1 MTELGQK
8 LTEARE
14 AKGLSIDQL
23 HEITKIQKRHLVAI
37 EEGNYNVLPGTF
49 YARAFIKQYADAV
62 GLNGEELLVEY
73 QSTIPQSEKH
83 DVPQVS
89 TGQKT
94 QETMQKS
101 SSWPIADHMPKILI
115 ALLVIAFGVV
125 VWFVIQALTGKDDRQ
140 VPNAQSEKIEVQK
153 AKNSPLDTKK
163 DEEKAE
169 EPKKEEPK
177 KEEPKKEEPKKE
189 EPKKEEP
196 KKEEPKKEEPKKE
209 EPKKEE
215 PKKEEQKGQPA
226 GENEIKLVGTDKI
239 TSTLEIHNNK
249 ALELEITTKDASYI
263 GIKNEAGNDI
273 FSGTLQAGQTQK
285 YDLSTAK
292 EVNLNIGSAPNVEFK
307 LNGQVVTFPLNPEE
321 NYHQKF
327 LIKNQGIGQ
336 PAQ

>member
-37 EEGNYNVLPGTF
+37 EEGNYDVLPGAF

-73 QSTIPQSEKH
+73 QSTIPQSEKRE
-83 DVPQVS
+83 VPQVS

-163 DEEKAE
+163 DEAKAE

-189 EPKKEEP
+189 EPKKEE
-196 KKEEPKKEEPKKE
+196 
-209 EPKKEE
+209 
-215 PKKEEQKGQPA
+215 QPA
-226 GENEIKLVGTDKI
+226 QPTGQQEVKVVGTSGKV
-239 TSTLEIHNNK
+239 STLEIHNNK
-249 ALELEITTKDASYI
+249 TLELEISAKGASYVDV
-263 GIKNEAGNDI
+263 KDDAGNEI
-273 FSGTLQAGQTQK
+273 LNTTVQSGQTEK
-285 YDLSTAK
+285 RDLSTVK
-292 EVNLNIGSAPNVEFK
+292 EVRLNIGSAPNVEIK
-307 LNGQVVTFPLNPEE
+307 LNGQVVTFPLDPAKE
-321 NYHQKF
+321 YHQR
-327 LIKNQGIGQ
+327 LVIKNQGIGQ
-336 PAQ
+336 AAQ

>member
-140 VPNAQSEKIEVQK
+140 IPNAQSEKIEVQK

-163 DEEKAE
+163 DEEKA
-169 EPKKEEPK
+169 
-177 KEEPKKEEPKKE
+177 
-189 EPKKEEP
+189 EEP

>member
-1 MTELGQK
+1 VTELGQK

-37 EEGNYNVLPGTF
+37 EEGNYDVLPGAF

-115 ALLVIAFGVV
+115 ALLVIAIGVV
-125 VWFVIQALTGKDDRQ
+125 VWFVIQSLTGKDDRQ

-169 EPKKEEPK
+169 EPKKEEA
-177 KEEPKKEEPKKE
+177 
-189 EPKKEEP
+189 
-196 KKEEPKKEEPKKE
+196 
-209 EPKKEE
+209 KKEE
-215 PKKEEQKGQPA
+215 PKKEEQPAQPTGQQ
-226 GENEIKLVGTDKI
+226 EIKVVGTTGKV
-239 TSTLEIHNNK
+239 STLEIHNNK
-249 ALELEITTKDASYI
+249 TLELEISGKGASYVDV
-263 GIKNEAGNDI
+263 KDDAGNEI
-273 FSGTLQAGQTQK
+273 LNTTVQGGQIEK
-285 YDLSTAK
+285 RDLSTVK
-292 EVNLNIGSAPNVEFK
+292 EVRLNIGNAMNVEVK
-307 LNGQVVTFPLNPEE
+307 LNGQVVAFPLDPEKE
-321 NYHQKF
+321 LHQR
-327 LIKNQGIGQ
+327 LVIKNQGIGQ

>member
-1 MTELGQK
+1 VTELGQK
-8 LTEARE
+8 LKEARGT
-14 AKGLSIDQL
+14 KGLSIDQL

-37 EEGNYNVLPGTF
+37 EEGNYDVLPGAF

-73 QSTIPQSEKH
+73 QSTIPQSEKR

-101 SSWPIADHMPKILI
+101 SSWPIADHMPKILV
-115 ALLVIAFGVV
+115 ALLVIAIGVV
-125 VWFVIQALTGKDDRQ
+125 IWFVFQALTGKDDEK
-140 VPNAQSEKIEVQK
+140 VPNAQSEKIEVKK
-153 AKNSPLDTKK
+153 AENSPLDTKK
-163 DEEKAE
+163 DEVKAE

-177 KEEPKKEEPKKE
+177 KEEPKKEE
-189 EPKKEEP
+189 
-196 KKEEPKKEEPKKE
+196 
-209 EPKKEE
+209 
-215 PKKEEQKGQPA
+215 QPA
-226 GENEIKLVGTDKI
+226 QQTGQQEIKVIGTTGKE
-239 TSTLEIHNNK
+239 STLEIHNNK
-249 ALELEITTKDASYI
+249 TLEE
-263 GIKNEAGNDI
+263 
-273 FSGTLQAGQTQK
+273 GQTQK

-292 EVNLNIGSAPNVEFK
+292 VVNLNIGSAPNVEFK

-327 LIKNQGIGQ
+327 LIKNLGIEQ

>member
-14 AKGLSIDQL
+14 ARGLSIDQL

-37 EEGNYNVLPGTF
+37 EEGNYDVLPGAF

-115 ALLVIAFGVV
+115 ALLVIACGVV

-163 DEEKAE
+163 DEAKA
-169 EPKKEEPK
+169 
-177 KEEPKKEEPKKE
+177 
-189 EPKKEEP
+189 
-196 KKEEPKKEEPKKE
+196 EEPKKE

-215 PKKEEQKGQPA
+215 PKKEEQKGQPT

-249 ALELEITTKDASYI
+249 ALELEITTKNASYV

-307 LNGQVVTFPLNPEE
+307 LNGQVVTFPLNPDE

-327 LIKNQGIGQ
+327 LIKNLGIGQ
-336 PAQ
+336 AAQ

>member
-37 EEGNYNVLPGTF
+37 EEGNYDVLPGAF

-73 QSTIPQSEKH
+73 QSTIPQSEKRE
-83 DVPQVS
+83 VPQVS

-140 VPNAQSEKIEVQK
+140 VQNAQSEKIEVQK

-163 DEEKAE
+163 DEAKAE
-169 EPKKEEPK
+169 EPKK
-177 KEEPKKEEPKKE
+177 
-189 EPKKEEP
+189 
-196 KKEEPKKEEPKKE
+196 
-209 EPKKEE
+209 
-215 PKKEEQKGQPA
+215 
-226 GENEIKLVGTDKI
+226 
-239 TSTLEIHNNK
+239 
-249 ALELEITTKDASYI
+249 
-263 GIKNEAGNDI
+263 
-273 FSGTLQAGQTQK
+273 
-285 YDLSTAK
+285 
-292 EVNLNIGSAPNVEFK
+292 
-307 LNGQVVTFPLNPEE
+307 
-321 NYHQKF
+321 
-327 LIKNQGIGQ
+327 KNQRKKNQRKKSNQGNQ
-336 PAQ
+336 LDNKK

>member
-8 LTEARE
+8 LKEARE

-37 EEGNYNVLPGTF
+37 EEGNYDVLPGAF

-73 QSTIPQSEKH
+73 QSTIPQSEKRE
-83 DVPQVS
+83 VPQVS

-101 SSWPIADHMPKILI
+101 SSWPIADHMPKILV
-115 ALLVIAFGVV
+115 ALLVIACGVV
-125 VWFVIQALTGKDDRQ
+125 IWFVFQALTGKNDEK
-140 VPNAQSEKIEVQK
+140 VPSAQSEKIEVKK
-153 AKNSPLDTKK
+153 AENSPLDTKK
-163 DEEKAE
+163 EEAKAE

-177 KEEPKKEEPKKE
+177 KEEPKKEE
-189 EPKKEEP
+189 
-196 KKEEPKKEEPKKE
+196 
-209 EPKKEE
+209 
-215 PKKEEQKGQPA
+215 QPA
-226 GENEIKLVGTDKI
+226 QPTGQQEVKVVGTSGNV
-239 TSTLEIHNNK
+239 STLEIHNNK
-249 ALELEITTKDASYI
+249 TLELEIITKDASYV

-273 FSGTLQAGQTQK
+273 FSGIIQAGQTQK

-327 LIKNQGIGQ
+327 LIKNLGIEQ

>member
-37 EEGNYNVLPGTF
+37 EEGNYDVLPGAF
-49 YARAFIKQYADAV
+49 YARAFIKQHADAV

-115 ALLVIAFGVV
+115 ALLVIACGVV

-163 DEEKAE
+163 DEAKAE

-177 KEEPKKEEPKKE
+177 KEEPKKEEE
-189 EPKKEEP
+189 
-196 KKEEPKKEEPKKE
+196 
-209 EPKKEE
+209 
-215 PKKEEQKGQPA
+215 KGQPT

-249 ALELEITTKDASYI
+249 ALELEITTKNASYV

-307 LNGQVVTFPLNPEE
+307 LNGQVVTFPLNPDE

-327 LIKNQGIGQ
+327 VIKNLGIGQ
-336 PAQ
+336 AAQ